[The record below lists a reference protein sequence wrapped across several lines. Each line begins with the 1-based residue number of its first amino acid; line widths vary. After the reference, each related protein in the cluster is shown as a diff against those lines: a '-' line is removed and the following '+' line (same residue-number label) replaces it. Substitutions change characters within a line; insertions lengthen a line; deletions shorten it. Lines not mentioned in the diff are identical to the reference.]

1 VKQYVVVLRPGRLG
15 FASATAS
22 DTCKAM
28 SDQHIGPSGG
38 IVEFYH
44 ANSGSTRQWSPSP
57 FHARIFHSIPQ
68 HHHSKLFMHQSMC
81 ERPCPETRF
90 WAPRPVAALTP
101 KSAPWSSWRWGGFIC
116 CYGTCTSKPHVT
128 TPSCKPG
135 CCHLPPTA
143 PRDAFVMSTPGSQP
157 LKTRAS
163 RLVTVLQIYI
173 CKSAASCAASVQPPN
188 LLNSLHKPAIN
199 HAL

>member
-1 VKQYVVVLRPGRLG
+1 MLDQGQHCPVKQYVVVLRPGRLG

-101 KSAPWSSWRWGGFIC
+101 KSAPWSSWRWGG
-116 CYGTCTSKPHVT
+116 S
-128 TPSCKPG
+128 
-135 CCHLPPTA
+135 
-143 PRDAFVMSTPGSQP
+143 
-157 LKTRAS
+157 
-163 RLVTVLQIYI
+163 
-173 CKSAASCAASVQPPN
+173 SAAMAPALQSPMSQHHPANLDAAICHQQHPVMH
-188 LLNSLHKPAIN
+188 L
-199 HAL
+199 